1 MRMCLPRVS
10 LCLLAALSHA
20 AFAAG
25 RGKAG
30 PDMQQGRGAL
40 ATSGVRPFAA
50 PAEARAEMALACRD
64 HISLV
69 SYRPYR
75 RLRSKGVHLCA
86 KAADVR
92 LDYCRLA

>member
-1 MRMCLPRVS
+1 MIRVVLLFLSATLLLPT
-10 LCLLAALSHA
+10 
-20 AFAAG
+20 FAAQ
-25 RGKAG
+25 RDKAE
-30 PDMQQGRGAL
+30 RA
-40 ATSGVRPFAA
+40 ARPLAA
-50 PAEARAEMALACRD
+50 PAEAKAEMALACRD

-92 LDYCRLA
+92 LDYRCLA

>member
-1 MRMCLPRVS
+1 MIRIRVVLLFLSATLLLPT
-10 LCLLAALSHA
+10 
-20 AFAAG
+20 FAAQ
-25 RGKAG
+25 RDKAE
-30 PDMQQGRGAL
+30 RA
-40 ATSGVRPFAA
+40 ARPLAA
-50 PAEARAEMALACRD
+50 PAEAKAEMALACRD

-92 LDYCRLA
+92 LDYRCLA

>member
-1 MRMCLPRVS
+1 MWRFEAIL
-10 LCLLAALSHA
+10 LCLSAFVSAFSAPAAQCDKAECA
-20 AFAAG
+20 A
-25 RGKAG
+25 
-30 PDMQQGRGAL
+30 
-40 ATSGVRPFAA
+40 RPLVA
-50 PAEARAEMALACRD
+50 PAEAKAETALACRD

-92 LDYCRLA
+92 LDYRCLA